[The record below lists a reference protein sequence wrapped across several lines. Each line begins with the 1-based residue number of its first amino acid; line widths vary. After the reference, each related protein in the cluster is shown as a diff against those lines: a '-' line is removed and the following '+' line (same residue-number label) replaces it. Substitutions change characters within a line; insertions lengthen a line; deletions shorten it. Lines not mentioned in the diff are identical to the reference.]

1 MRFEGVQPFL
11 EKENDTTY
19 LINFWATWCKPCV
32 EELPFIEQIHSD
44 DFDDPVEVILISLD
58 FRNQLESKL
67 IPFIEE
73 HQIKSKVVVLDDPDA
88 NAWIDKV
95 DPSWSGALPASIIY
109 KGNKRE
115 FYPEGFTDY
124 KSLRKIISNF

>member
-1 MRFEGVQPFL
+1 MQEKILTLFICLCFPFLTVAQQSQIPILRFEGVQPFL

-44 DFDDPVEVILISLD
+44 DFDDPVQVILISLD

-73 HQIKSKVVVLDDPDA
+73 HQI
-88 NAWIDKV
+88 
-95 DPSWSGALPASIIY
+95 
-109 KGNKRE
+109 
-115 FYPEGFTDY
+115 
-124 KSLRKIISNF
+124 